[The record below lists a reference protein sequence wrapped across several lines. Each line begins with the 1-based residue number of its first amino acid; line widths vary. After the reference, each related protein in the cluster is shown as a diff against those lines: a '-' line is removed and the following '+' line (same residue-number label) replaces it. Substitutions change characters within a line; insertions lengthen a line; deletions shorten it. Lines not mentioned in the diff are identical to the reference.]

1 MLFAVISSLCGGL
14 LKPIN
19 QSINRLLAAK
29 VCVCLYDNNDYAAS
43 IAVSLHG
50 LIYLGGY
57 TFSEHYTVEIRTHV
71 RSNCYQYP

>member
-1 MLFAVISSLCGGL
+1 MLFAVISSLCEGL
-14 LKPIN
+14 LKLIN
-19 QSINRLLAAK
+19 QSIDYSLAK

-57 TFSEHYTVEIRTHV
+57 TFSEHYTVEISTHI
-71 RSNCYQYP
+71 RSNCYQYH